1 MRSEIEKATN
11 YFELMEG
18 LYSMLSPF
26 AVYDHVAN
34 GVRRKIDV
42 DRMLTEDVRGVM
54 AEEARRTVMVS
65 SIQGLQASLRG
76 QGRKVE
82 VQVIAQVRPNR
93 RLCPS

>member
-1 MRSEIEKATN
+1 MRSEIEKARR

-18 LYSMLSPF
+18 LYSMLAPF

-54 AEEARRTVMVS
+54 AEEARRTMMVS
-65 SIQGLQASLRG
+65 SIRDLQATLEGKGTKRARG
-76 QGRKVE
+76 NAKVSRKAV
-82 VQVIAQVRPNR
+82 P
-93 RLCPS
+93 